1 MQIIHCRGNHW
12 IVSSS
17 IGCIK
22 DSVNIYD
29 SLNTSLDETTKVT
42 VSSLFGFCVNMHMQP
57 LQRQVGG
64 TDCGLFAIAVITAIA
79 HGKNP
84 TQLKFKQ
91 EEMRDHLLNCFK
103 KEHVTLFPCVEG
115 S

>member
-1 MQIIHCRGNHW
+1 MQIIHCSGNHW
-12 IVSSS
+12 IVASSN
-17 IGCIK
+17 GCIK

-29 SLNTSLDETTKVT
+29 SLYTSLGETTKVR

-79 HGKNP
+79 LVRTHPN
-84 TQLKFKQ
+84 
-91 EEMRDHLLNCFK
+91 
-103 KEHVTLFPCVEG
+103 
-115 S
+115 